1 MSKKLYA
8 LITGVV
14 GGVAAIAEAIVV
26 YTEPAYQTAIVA
38 AIPIG
43 TTALSEIM
51 LLFVKDESK

>member
-1 MSKKLYA
+1 MSKKMFR
-8 LITGVV
+8 LITGVL

-43 TTALSEIM
+43 TTAVTEI
-51 LLFVKDESK
+51 LTLFTKDEE